1 VIAHELMID
10 RIIEEMRPGLRIAIA
25 KLLSGAG
32 AHVFTFA
39 QGTNGSTGVQ
49 TEMACF
55 LTQQHVAIV
64 MESVLGGMAEAEKFV
79 LAKMQEV
86 GAFGK
91 VTQ

>member
-1 VIAHELMID
+1 MAQEVIVE
-10 RIIEEMRPGLRIAIA
+10 RIIEEMRPELRIAIS

-32 AHVFTFA
+32 AHVFNFA
-39 QGTNGSTGVQ
+39 KGTNSQTGVQ

-64 MESVLGGMAEAEKFV
+64 MESVLGGMMEAEKFV
-79 LAKMQEV
+79 MAKIQEA

>member
-1 VIAHELMID
+1 VIAHELMIE
-10 RIIEEMRPGLRIAIA
+10 RIIEEMRPDLRIAIA
-25 KLLSGAG
+25 KLLSGSG
-32 AHVFTFA
+32 AHIFNFA
-39 QGTNGSTGVQ
+39 KGTNSQTGVQ

-79 LAKMQEV
+79 MTKMQEA